1 MKRSLSKTEEQ
12 RSASVAVIIPAY
24 NEEKTI
30 ADVVAEYRKALPEA
44 TIFVG
49 DNNSQDDTVRFAEEA
64 GAQVIPCD
72 AQGKGNAVRFMLQ
85 SIDSDVYVMTDAD
98 LTYSA
103 TNIRELLDPVL
114 EKQADMV
121 VGSRVQISRRAFSLS
136 HKIGNAVL
144 TTLLNRI
151 FKVKLRDVLSGYR
164 ALSRQLVDDL
174 ILLAEGFEIEAEL
187 TIRSLQ
193 EGYRIM
199 EVPVD
204 YRHRPEGSD
213 SKLNTWGDGFL
224 ILYTIITLFRD
235 YNPMFFFF
243 LLSFVFF
250 LGGLGAGVYIFIGYL
265 QTGNMYH
272 VGLAIFTALCI
283 LLSAI
288 IFMMGLVLD
297 SFHNSWRL
305 TQEGMRRLFRQ
316 KSRDNED

>member
-1 MKRSLSKTEEQ
+1 MDTYDRPT
-12 RSASVAVIIPAY
+12 VAVIIPAY
-24 NEEKTI
+24 NEESTI
-30 ADVVAEYRKALPEA
+30 GDVVSEYRKALPEA
-44 TIFVG
+44 TLYVG
-49 DNNSQDDTVRFAEEA
+49 DNNSHDDTVLHAEKA

-72 AQGKGNAVRFMLQ
+72 TQGKGHAVRHMLQ
-85 SIDSDVYVMTDAD
+85 SIDADIYVMTDAD

-103 TNIRELLDPVL
+103 ANIRELLDPVM
-114 EKQADMV
+114 EKRADMV
-121 VGSRVQISRRAFSLS
+121 VGSRVQVSRRAFSFS
-136 HKIGNAVL
+136 HKIGNFIL
-144 TTLLNRI
+144 TSLLNRI
-151 FKVKLRDVLSGYR
+151 FKVRLKDILSGYR
-164 ALSRQLVDDL
+164 VLSRRLVDDL

-193 EGYRIM
+193 EGYRIL
-199 EVPVD
+199 EIPVD

-243 LLSFVFF
+243 ILSFIFF
-250 LGGLGAGVYIFIGYL
+250 LGGLGSGVYIFISYL
-265 QTGNMYH
+265 QTGKMYN

-316 KSRDNED
+316 RLRERDE